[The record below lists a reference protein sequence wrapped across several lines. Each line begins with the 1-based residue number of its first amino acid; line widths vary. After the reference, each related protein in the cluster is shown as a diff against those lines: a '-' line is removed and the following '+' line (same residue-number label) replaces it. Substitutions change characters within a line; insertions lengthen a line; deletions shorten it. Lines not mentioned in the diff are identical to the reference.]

1 MPAVNAVK
9 LFRRALRR
17 LSGPWVVALAIGPPL
32 SAQEDDVG
40 ALADSWTVS
49 VMGGLFSYEPSDDA
63 SFPSFGVRADTPM
76 SDYARF
82 EVEGW
87 YSRPDVQQDEDFE
100 YDPSLPAESANLFA
114 FTVGVQLRYPV
125 GPFEPYGGGSGGLF
139 ARVDDDSGGQRFS
152 RNTFMF
158 PFGFRLWVSDRFG
171 IRAEYRFR
179 EDSHEL
185 FTHSDNEMSGGIFWT
200 F

>member
-1 MPAVNAVK
+1 MNAVP
-9 LFRRALRR
+9 LCSRALRA
-17 LSGPWVVALAIGPPL
+17 LLGSCVVALAIGPRL
-32 SAQEDDVG
+32 SAQDDDIG
-40 ALADSWTVS
+40 ALADGWTIS
-49 VMGGLFSYEPSDDA
+49 VMGGLLSYEPSDDE
-63 SFPSFGVRADTPM
+63 SFPSFGVRADSPM
-76 SDYARF
+76 SEYARF
-82 EVEGW
+82 EVEAW
-87 YSRPDVQQDEDFE
+87 YSRPDVQQDENFD

-114 FTVGVQLRYPV
+114 LTVGVQIRYPM

-139 ARVDDDSGGQRFS
+139 ARVDDDADGQRFS

-179 EDSHEL
+179 EDNHEVL
-185 FTHSDNEMSGGIFWT
+185 TSSDNEVSGGVFWT